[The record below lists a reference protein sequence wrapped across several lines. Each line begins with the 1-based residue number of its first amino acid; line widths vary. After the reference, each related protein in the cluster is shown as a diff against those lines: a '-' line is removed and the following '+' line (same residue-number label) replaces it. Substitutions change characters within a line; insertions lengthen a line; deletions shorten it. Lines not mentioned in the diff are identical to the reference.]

1 MKVSNISFVSVHR
14 TIKSAVYYY
23 VSSSFLFS
31 FSQLIF
37 VVLLFSSLFSPH
49 LRVAAFILL
58 LLLPDPSVLLTFAAV
73 PFFSPSS

>member
-14 TIKSAVYYY
+14 TRKWAVYCY

-37 VVLLFSSLFSPH
+37 VVLFSSLFSPH
-49 LRVAAFILL
+49 LRVAVFILL
-58 LLLPDPSVLLTFAAV
+58 LLSPDPSVLLTFASV
-73 PFFSPSS
+73 PFFSHSS